1 MGQSQKPGTV
11 PGLTYCPKDL
21 ESRHYGSFLVNPY
34 DFKKNKSLKHVGLW
48 VFETVPSQKP
58 GIPGSL
64 ADPRSLGQSGVFGN
78 VAEARDSSK
87 FKVDTCCRPKL
98 ASWCPILYNIYNYHI
113 CNTTMFKKS
122 LELKIKPE
130 SDSLSLL
137 ELLELES
144 LELSLAWPDLVA
156 VSTWSNVHTIKGTV
170 SVISNNLTFIEWHV
184 RFKRYPL
191 NFNFIKNFV
200 DILFI

>member
-1 MGQSQKPGTV
+1 MGFWDRLVPKAQDPWVFGRFQKPGAV
-11 PGLTYCPKDL
+11 
-21 ESRHYGSFLVNPY
+21 R
-34 DFKKNKSLKHVGLW
+34 GLW
-48 VFETVPSQKP
+48 ECR
-58 GIPGSL
+58 
-64 ADPRSLGQSGVFGN
+64 RS
-78 VAEARDSSK
+78 RDSSN
-87 FKVDTCCRPKL
+87 FKVFNTCCRPKL
-98 ASWCPILYNIYNYHI
+98 ASWCLILYNIYNYYI

-170 SVISNNLTFIEWHV
+170 SVISNNLTFIV
-184 RFKRYPL
+184 TCP
-191 NFNFIKNFV
+191 I
-200 DILFI
+200 